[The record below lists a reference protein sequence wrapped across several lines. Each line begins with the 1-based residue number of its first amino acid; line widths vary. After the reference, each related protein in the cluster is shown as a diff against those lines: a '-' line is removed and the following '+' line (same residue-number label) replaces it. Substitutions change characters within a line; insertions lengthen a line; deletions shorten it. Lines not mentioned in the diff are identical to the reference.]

1 MKCTA
6 GCDNVLAVSACGG
19 VLSSG
24 NEFVKG
30 LIDNEGGIRVLV
42 RVVDPKSSYSSKARE
57 KSMRA
62 LMVLCS
68 DSVGYMNSLKNYG
81 FMDHILYLLHNGEVS
96 VQESALMAASWL
108 SATSDE
114 SKKAMGDAGYIAEL
128 DRFLDAKSFEARE
141 IAAETLQRLLIV
153 PRSQKRFVQTDQN
166 VNLLLQ
172 MIDPEEG
179 NSGNR
184 KVLLSIIMSLTFYH
198 EGGKKILSS
207 GYMKNIEKLAEDQV
221 LDAKKIIR
229 NLSSSRIRS
238 IIRGIWHS

>member
-1 MKCTA
+1 
-6 GCDNVLAVSACGG
+6 
-19 VLSSG
+19 
-24 NEFVKG
+24 
-30 LIDNEGGIRVLV
+30 
-42 RVVDPKSSYSSKARE
+42 
-57 KSMRA
+57 MRA

-179 NSGNR
+179 
-184 KVLLSIIMSLTFYH
+184 
-198 EGGKKILSS
+198 GKKILSS
-207 GYMKNIEKLAEDQV
+207 GYMKTIEKLAEDQV

-229 NLSSSRIRS
+229 NLSSSRIQS
-238 IIRGIWHS
+238 IIRGISHS